1 MSPDIACGP
10 TGTADLNDNRRKWTE
25 TLVSRARRQL
35 GEVNGRLSLRIVAEQ
50 GKHCSRVARV
60 LLTFCEKAKF
70 SRFPSEANH
79 ENGNVDL
86 VGVGGSSPR
95 PYGCRP
101 RRSEPLL

>member
-10 TGTADLNDNRRKWTE
+10 TGTANLNDNRRKWTE

-60 LLTFCEKAKF
+60 LLTFCEKAKS

-79 ENGNVDL
+79 RTSAQGYFPALAGRGIAPASFPGYN
-86 VGVGGSSPR
+86 
-95 PYGCRP
+95 
-101 RRSEPLL
+101 